1 MTENI
6 TIALISSLA
15 TLLAIYLKSIFDK
28 KKDKKIIRETRLLL
42 ENLSAK
48 KATIILKEDGS
59 EFDFESKA
67 SINEL
72 IDILSENDFN
82 KKKSYNELFKEIT
95 K

>member
-28 KKDKKIIRETRLLL
+28 KKDKKMIKETRLFL

-59 EFDFESKA
+59 EFNFESEA
-67 SINEL
+67 SINEF
-72 IDILSENDFN
+72 INVLSESDLD
-82 KKKSYNELFKEIT
+82 KKKSYRRLFKEIIR
-95 K
+95 

>member
-28 KKDKKIIRETRLLL
+28 KKDKKMIKETRLLL

-59 EFDFESKA
+59 EFNFESEA

-72 IDILSENDFN
+72 INVLSESDLH
-82 KKKSYNELFKEIT
+82 KKKSYRRLFKEIIR
-95 K
+95 